1 MGSSRRWWLNHETH
15 SSVASSTASRV
26 FQGPRRW
33 MSVTVQPDDVKPK
46 DGTPRFDAGTV
57 VLCLAN
63 VGVALDPG
71 LTEGIPIGAGHLPK
85 MPWQ

>member
-1 MGSSRRWWLNHETH
+1 MR
-15 SSVASSTASRV
+15 
-26 FQGPRRW
+26 
-33 MSVTVQPDDVKPK
+33 VTVQPDDVKPK